1 MSQPPPPNT
10 SHPPPA
16 SAAVV
21 SPHPDRP
28 ERGWSAHR
36 LLTSNFKALGTPPQV
51 GNRFLNLL
59 LTSPAYLSR
68 LVDLLTGNGGQLDTT
83 ATKDFSLEVDAFG
96 LIQRDPVLGNM
107 LLRFP
112 ATLLPLLEDAIV
124 EAQRIIRRRAEADGR
139 GDIAKMVV
147 KGEGGESSSGGLTRI
162 HARLTHLPPHL
173 SCCKPAISALAAAD
187 TNRIVQVAGTVTK
200 TSGVCMYESTRSYKC
215 CGESR
220 KGGGWKKKGGDGED
234 GGGGCGG
241 TTTFCVYADLEQQNN
256 ALPPPTVCPG
266 CSPDGTPC
274 RSNKFA
280 IVEGMSVHT
289 DYQEIKIQES
299 GGWGGGVSGSRA
311 GSVPRSL
318 LIKCQHDLVDR
329 CQPGDEIV
337 AVGSLIS
344 QWQPI
349 TGGMSGDVGVALDA
363 HSIRISNAEDN
374 HGETWDAVASAGGS
388 GKSGAVRD
396 ELRREFD
403 ELWDSPAAKTH
414 PIAVRNMICRSVCPR
429 LYGMSTIKLAL
440 LVTLIGGAGHES
452 TADEVAAAAA
462 GKKSGSG
469 GDDGVEDAPEQ
480 FAVAFGSATEEA
492 SPTQQQEYGYG
503 HQSQLTS
510 SLTPNPRDKRRSN
523 KSKSVQTRR
532 RDQSHML
539 LVGDPGTGKSQ
550 FLRFAA
556 ALCPRSVMTTGTGTT
571 SAGLTC
577 AAVRDGKQGE
587 FTLEAGAL
595 VLADKGVCCI
605 DEFGCIRDAE
615 RTTIH
620 EAMEQQTLSVAKAGI
635 VCKLNC
641 RATVIAVTNAKGGL
655 YDHSKNMMQNTGIDP
670 PLMSRFDLIFRLID
684 DSDSIRDENIAT
696 FLLNNAIEG
705 FGYEATNTT
714 SHSVEKV
721 WPMDKLRAYIAT
733 VKSRLYPAV
742 SHEAAELLERHY
754 QACRANPTP
763 TITVTVRFLESLI
776 RLSQAHA
783 RLMYRNTV
791 TLQDTAAAILLMESS
806 AGCLGGIEQN
816 QMRDADEHRLYR
828 DPMSTVFPD
837 DSVADIEFLCDEYVL
852 LERYGML
859 TYLSNDDQ
867 GKVWKH
873 VQKYQQDGGG
883 GGPGH
888 GPGDG
893 SGGGNGAWDG
903 LENSHGR
910 YQPQQAPTINEYVTG
925 KFQQPP
931 PPTQQQQPQSHSA
944 MTQEDHYGRE
954 QTQQSSRKRSPHS
967 STQGSTSQSQ
977 MSQSSG
983 YNPEADWA
991 RLEQHG
997 RGPSPPPLSSN
1008 APSNHQARQNTT
1020 GKENSRNEVGDMWDN
1035 INTSSSSTAGA
1046 GKKRRRRAD

>member
-1 MSQPPPPNT
+1 M
-10 SHPPPA
+10 
-16 SAAVV
+16 
-21 SPHPDRP
+21 
-28 ERGWSAHR
+28 
-36 LLTSNFKALGTPPQV
+36 
-51 GNRFLNLL
+51 
-59 LTSPAYLSR
+59 
-68 LVDLLTGNGGQLDTT
+68 
-83 ATKDFSLEVDAFG
+83 DAFE

-124 EAQRIIRRRAEADGR
+124 EAQRVVKRRAETDVLARLTGGTCANIDGSSKNE
-139 GDIAKMVV
+139 GKGSGVQLPIPLLV
-147 KGEGGESSSGGLTRI
+147 KGEGGSSTGLTRI

-173 SCCKPAISALAAAD
+173 SCCKPSISFLSASD
-187 TNRIVQVAGTVTK
+187 TNKIIQVAGTVTK
-200 TSGVCMYESTRSYKC
+200 TSGVCMYESTRSYQC
-215 CGESR
+215 CE
-220 KGGGWKKKGGDGED
+220 KKN
-234 GGGGCGG
+234 GCGG
-241 TTTFCVYADLEQQNN
+241 TTTFCVYADLEQSNN
-256 ALPPPTVCPG
+256 ALPKPTICPG
-266 CSPDGTPC
+266 YGPDGNPC
-274 RSNKFA
+274 RSTKFA
-280 IVEGMSVHT
+280 LVEGMSVHT

-299 GGWGGGVSGSRA
+299 GGWSGMVGGSKA

-349 TGGMSGDVGVALDA
+349 TGSMSGDVGMALDA
-363 HSIRISNAEDN
+363 HSIRIINAEDN
-374 HGETWDAVASAGGS
+374 HGETWDAVASSGGN

-396 ELRREFD
+396 EMRREFD
-403 ELWDSPAAKTH
+403 DLWDSPGAKMH
-414 PIAVRNMICRSVCPR
+414 PIALRNMICRSVCPR

-440 LVTLIGGAGHES
+440 LVTLIGGSGQES
-452 TADEVAAAAA
+452 AEFAVGADDPTA
-462 GKKSGSG
+462 KNSGSDG
-469 GDDGVEDAPEQ
+469 AEGKDVIDDVPEQ
-480 FAVAFGSATEEA
+480 FAVAFGNAKGKK

-503 HQSQLTS
+503 NPAQLSSQT
-510 SLTPNPRDKRRSN
+510 TPRQRDKRNN

-556 ALCPRSVMTTGTGTT
+556 SLCPRSVMTTGTGTT

-577 AAVRDGKQGE
+577 AAVREGKQGE

-605 DEFGCIRDAE
+605 DEFGCIRDEE

-655 YDHSKNMMQNTGIDP
+655 YDHNKNLMQNTGIDP

-696 FLLNNAIEG
+696 FFLNNAIEG
-705 FGYEATNTT
+705 FGYECTNTT

-733 VKSRLYPAV
+733 VKSRFYPALT
-742 SHEAAELLERHY
+742 HEAAELLQRHY
-754 QACRANPTP
+754 QACRASQTA

-783 RLMYRNTV
+783 RLMYRNAV
-791 TLQDTAAAILLMESS
+791 TLQDAAAAILLMESS

-816 QMRDADEHRLYR
+816 ELRDAEEESLYR

-837 DSVADIEFLCDEYVL
+837 DSIADIDFLCDEYVL
-852 LERYGML
+852 LKRYDML
-859 TYLSNDDQ
+859 HYLSNDDQ
-867 GKVWKH
+867 EKAMDYVEKL
-873 VQKYQQDGGG
+873 KGGG
-883 GGPGH
+883 SGP
-888 GPGDG
+888 
-893 SGGGNGAWDG
+893 GGGNGGGETWEQI
-903 LENSHGR
+903 ENSHGR
-910 YQPQQAPTINEYVTG
+910 YQPGTATINEYITG
-925 KFQQPP
+925 NFQQQL
-931 PPTQQQQPQSHSA
+931 PPTQQQQQSQNTTGMA
-944 MTQEDHYGRE
+944 EEDHYGRE
-954 QTQQSSRKRSPHS
+954 QTQPSARKRSPHS
-967 STQGSTSQSQ
+967 SAQGFTNHSMSMPHSQ
-977 MSQSSG
+977 MSQGSG
-983 YNPEADWA
+983 YDPEADWA
-991 RLEQHG
+991 RLARGG
-997 RGPSPPPLSSN
+997 RGPSPPPV
-1008 APSNHQARQNTT
+1008 PSNVHQNNHHARAN
-1020 GKENSRNEVGDMWDN
+1020 N
-1035 INTSSSSTAGA
+1035 
-1046 GKKRRRRAD
+1046 